1 MRLVNSR
8 LLTRAFLQCC
18 LGCLFFW
25 MGMMYDKS
33 LKCSPT
39 TSMHPDHVANHPELI
54 QAWDSGL
61 KHKETFLLVIILSS
75 PGNKERRNVIR
86 DTWANTHRKYRDKF
100 LLYFILGHQ
109 ELGHEVSTEIQ
120 EEKNRHKDIFSL
132 PLIDSYQTL
141 TSKVLAALIQLNR
154 NVQFKYLLKVDDDSY
169 VQLPVLLD
177 ELQNSN
183 FEKELYWGFFD
194 GRAPVQMHG
203 KWAEKEYH
211 LCDRYIPYALGG
223 GYVLSQ
229 DLVQYIAQNAPVLQK
244 FQNEDISI
252 GTWLG
257 PLKIH
262 RIHDT
267 RFDTEFKSRG
277 CHNKYLVSHKQSVED
292 FKSKHYSLESKGQLC
307 EQEKQQRVSYEYNWN
322 TVPSKCCIRNNTSLP

>member
-1 MRLVNSR
+1 MGHLV
-8 LLTRAFLQCC
+8 FLKKKIIITFFYSFI
-18 LGCLFFW
+18 GCLFFW

-33 LKCSPT
+33 IKCSPT

-109 ELGHEVSTEIQ
+109 ELSHEVSTEIQ
-120 EEKNRHKDIFSL
+120 EEKSRHKDIFSL

-229 DLVQYIAQNAPVLQK
+229 VS
-244 FQNEDISI
+244 F
-252 GTWLG
+252 
-257 PLKIH
+257 
-262 RIHDT
+262 
-267 RFDTEFKSRG
+267 TEFS
-277 CHNKYLVSHKQSVED
+277 N
-292 FKSKHYSLESKGQLC
+292 
-307 EQEKQQRVSYEYNWN
+307 
-322 TVPSKCCIRNNTSLP
+322 